1 MPNLN
6 LHVVRTVVENS
17 FTGLH
22 GTVTMPDGRVWTLQ
36 GRRIAEA
43 SPDAEPIER
52 AMTPDD
58 VDQLLVLGAIDRPT
72 ALRQIMRVLR

>member
-1 MPNLN
+1 MPELYI
-6 LHVVRTVVENS
+6 VRPVFETTDGGI
-17 FTGLH
+17 F
-22 GTVTMPDGRVWTLQ
+22 GTVTLPDGRVWTLR

-43 SPDAEPIER
+43 SPDAEPVER

-58 VDQLLVLGAIDRPT
+58 VDQLLALGAIDRPT